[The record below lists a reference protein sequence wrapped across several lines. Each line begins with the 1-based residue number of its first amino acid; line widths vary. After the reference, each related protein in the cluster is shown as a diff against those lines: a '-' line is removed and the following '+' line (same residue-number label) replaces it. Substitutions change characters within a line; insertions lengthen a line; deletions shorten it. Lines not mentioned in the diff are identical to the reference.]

1 MTVALGLGA
10 VALAVRVVWEVRRLR
25 RLLGAGC
32 GREDLLHGLTLETER
47 RREEQEYAEGS
58 DGGGGRSTRWERLM
72 SRKAYA
78 SLGLAVL
85 AAVAS
90 FFVPYPAVL
99 GVFGVFG
106 LSCAAAVA
114 TGLAAP
120 AAGSGRLG
128 FEEETHLRFWDGRI
142 GRWLFKLAGIGLK
155 RAPTVLSADRPTE
168 VALGL
173 AAIELF
179 EALPKETRQQL
190 GDLPGVVRGLE
201 ERVRRLRGN
210 GREGRLGEAL
220 GALEAIRVDLLRLH
234 GGIGTVDGLT
244 ADLSAARQIG
254 EHVDALLEVFSP

>member
-114 TGLAAP
+114 TGLAAH
-120 AAGSGRLG
+120 AAGRGRLG

-201 ERVRRLRGN
+201 ERVRRVR
-210 GREGRLGEAL
+210 REGGVRGLGVAPR
-220 GALEAIRVDLLRLH
+220 GAAAI
-234 GGIGTVDGLT
+234 
-244 ADLSAARQIG
+244 
-254 EHVDALLEVFSP
+254 LLEVPRLPRGVLTA